1 MTITHYQTEI
11 LIVDDSLQYAKVLDR
26 ILRQG
31 LGYSNITTARS
42 VEEAETII
50 SSDAHHFDLVFVDH
64 NLGQGATGCDLL
76 REISESKVMRNAVF
90 FLITSEPSSENMKK
104 ALDAGA
110 AGLIAKPFDRELLRQ
125 HLMQAAKYQEMAEE
139 ESF

>member
-1 MTITHYQTEI
+1 MSITHYQAEI
-11 LIVDDSLQYAKVLDR
+11 LIVDDSAQYAKVLDR

-31 LGYSNITTARS
+31 LGYSNITIAES
-42 VEEAETII
+42 AEEAEQILL
-50 SSDAHHFDLVFVDH
+50 SQQQHFDLVFVDH

-76 REISESKVMRNAVF
+76 RHVWESKGMRDSVF

-125 HLMQAAKYQEMAEE
+125 QLIQAAKNQEIEE
-139 ESF
+139 VESF